1 MWNLYRSMISSRW
14 ICSWLRPDAEPRRLS
29 DLVVVVGAAA
39 LCLSGCGE
47 QADKNFKALVYRP
60 TPQRAVLYA
69 LQDENPDA
77 RRRYLRA
84 LINRK
89 ELKQDWA
96 VKALDVIA
104 RTDVDP
110 QVRCIAIQ
118 GLARSERMEAVGTA
132 VAILNPKTTTRPVRA
147 GEEDVRLDCLNL
159 LIAWLQAG
167 KIPQDRMETIREIFL
182 KAAADEQALQV
193 RMAGVRGLRYLP
205 DANAL
210 KVLLTAMRESS
221 FGLQYEAEMSMR
233 CLTGHVG
240 NFEAKDWETW
250 LAGAKDPFAR
260 RNAYAQEQRS
270 QDTFW
275 RRSGEAVNEMWTAW
289 QGSSKPTGRAT
300 PAATVKQ
307 AEGQRMMM
315 DAAQQ

>member
-1 MWNLYRSMISSRW
+1 MWNLCRSMISSPW
-14 ICSWLRPDAEPRRLS
+14 TCSWLRPDAQVRRLS
-29 DLVVVVGAAA
+29 RLGLILGSAA
-39 LCLSGCGE
+39 LLLSGC
-47 QADKNFKALVYRP
+47 ADKADKSFKALVYRP

-69 LQDENPDA
+69 LQDERPDA
-77 RRRYLRA
+77 RRQYLRG

-89 ELKQDWA
+89 ELTQDWA

-104 RTDVDP
+104 RTDTDP

-118 GLARSERMEAVGTA
+118 GLARSQRVEAVDTA
-132 VAILNPKTTTRPVRA
+132 VAILNPKTTTRPVRN
-147 GEEDVRLDCLNL
+147 GEDDVRLDCLNL
-159 LIAWLQAG
+159 LLDYLRAG
-167 KIPQDRMETIREIFL
+167 KVPQDRMEPIRQILL
-182 KAAADEQALQV
+182 KTAADEQVVQV
-193 RMAGVRGLRYLP
+193 RMAGVRGLRYFA
-205 DANAL
+205 DADSL
-210 KVLLTAMRESS
+210 KVLVTVMRESH
-221 FGLQYEAEMSMR
+221 FGLQYEAEMSLR

-240 NFEAKDWETW
+240 NFEAKDWDAW
-250 LAGAKDPFAR
+250 LATAKDPFAG

-275 RRSGEAVNEMWTAW
+275 RRSGEAMNEMWTAW
-289 QGSSKPTGRAT
+289 QGSSKPTARPS